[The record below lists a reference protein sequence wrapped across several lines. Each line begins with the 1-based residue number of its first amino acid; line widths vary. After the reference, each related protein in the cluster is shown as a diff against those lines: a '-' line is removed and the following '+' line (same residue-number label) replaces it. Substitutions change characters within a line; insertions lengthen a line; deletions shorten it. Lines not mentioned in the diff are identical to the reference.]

1 MKREKLSS
9 VLSHRYYGRKKEL
22 VLRWREKRKALF
34 GRIRVKVIIYCP
46 DEQYLMGNKH
56 EATNNIKTTYKRQM
70 VWLKKNN
77 G

>member
-1 MKREKLSS
+1 MEGK
-9 VLSHRYYGRKKEL
+9 
-22 VLRWREKRKALF
+22 KRKALLE
-34 GRIRVKVIIYCP
+34 RIRVKVIIYYP